1 MKQENVYYYQELH
14 AYHAGIKRTLQ
25 GKLEVI
31 KRVLRFLNDPACL
44 HIEIE
49 KLNNYEIKPNQWFDE
64 KHNLIEDHCDLEKNG
79 TIDENGNLIT
89 EKHGVLTK
97 TLL

>member
-1 MKQENVYYYQELH
+1 MKQENEYCYKELH
-14 AYHAGIKRTLQ
+14 ACHSGIKRMLY
-25 GKLEVI
+25 GKFEA
-31 KRVLRFLNDPACL
+31 LRQVWQFLSDPACL

-64 KHNLIEDHCDLEKNG
+64 KHNLIEDCGDLEKNG

-89 EKHGVLTK
+89 EKYGVLSK
-97 TLL
+97 TL

>member
-1 MKQENVYYYQELH
+1 MRGGNEYYYQELH
-14 AYHAGIKRTLQ
+14 AYHGGMKRMLYR
-25 GKLEVI
+25 KLEVI

-64 KHNLIEDHCDLEKNG
+64 KHNLIEDREDLEKNG
-79 TIDENGNLIT
+79 TIDENGNLII
-89 EKHGVLTK
+89 EKYGVLTK
-97 TLL
+97 KL

>member
-1 MKQENVYYYQELH
+1 MRGGNEYYYQELH
-14 AYHAGIKRTLQ
+14 AYHDGMKRLLY

-64 KHNLIEDHCDLEKNG
+64 KHNLIEDCEDLEKNE
-79 TIDENGNLIT
+79 TIGENGNLIT
-89 EKHGVLTK
+89 EKYGVLTK
-97 TLL
+97 TL

>member
-1 MKQENVYYYQELH
+1 MH
-14 AYHAGIKRTLQ
+14 AYHSDMKRILY
-25 GKLEVI
+25 GESEVL

-64 KHNLIEDHCDLEKNG
+64 KHNLIEDLGDL
-79 TIDENGNLIT
+79 
-89 EKHGVLTK
+89 
-97 TLL
+97 